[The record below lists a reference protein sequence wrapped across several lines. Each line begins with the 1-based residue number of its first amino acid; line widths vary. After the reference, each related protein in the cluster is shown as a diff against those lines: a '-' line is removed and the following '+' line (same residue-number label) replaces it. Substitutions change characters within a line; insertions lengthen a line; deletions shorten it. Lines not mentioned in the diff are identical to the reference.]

1 MAERKGGSARKD
13 RPRSRADRSWKD
25 ATNPTVKRDVSSGD
39 PRAAEGDATDDLSVA
54 DHPPMPSPRRA
65 QAGREDQGL
74 SWQTGPGSG
83 GATQSAGRVKE
94 HEARSGQARPKK

>member
-1 MAERKGGSARKD
+1 MAERKR
-13 RPRSRADRSWKD
+13 RPAEKGPSRSRSERPWKD
-25 ATNPTVKRDVSSGD
+25 ATNPTAKPETSVGEP
-39 PRAAEGDATDDLSVA
+39 PRAVGDATDLRALEDQEPA
-54 DHPPMPSPRRA
+54 PSRA
-65 QAGREDQGL
+65 QAGRQDQAM

>member
-1 MAERKGGSARKD
+1 MAEQKRGSARKD
-13 RPRSRADRSWKD
+13 RPRGRADRSWKD

-39 PRAAEGDATDDLSVA
+39 PRVAEGDPSDDRAVA
-54 DHPPMPSPRRA
+54 DHPPIPAPRRA

-94 HEARSGQARPKK
+94 HAARSGQARPKK